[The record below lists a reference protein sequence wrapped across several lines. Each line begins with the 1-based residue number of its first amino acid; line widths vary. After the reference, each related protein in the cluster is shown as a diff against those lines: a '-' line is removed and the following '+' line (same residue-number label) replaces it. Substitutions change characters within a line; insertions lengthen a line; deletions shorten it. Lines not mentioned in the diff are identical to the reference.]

1 MTDKFQIDP
10 DLTPVQ
16 NSPEKNLWAAVLL
29 QAFVDLEVLTF
40 GNLTKSSLARGQGEA
55 WIKSNRNDY
64 IGSFLYVCDVLD
76 LDPEFVRAKFVK
88 AQERVKRKEKVMHG
102 VTARIKNFD
111 PAKLENMTCLEIAS
125 YFNTTKSLVYNI
137 VSDLGIEYKHIKR
150 GSGNHRK
157 KLLTT

>member
-1 MTDKFQIDP
+1 VF
-10 DLTPVQ
+10 
-16 NSPEKNLWAAVLL
+16 EKKLWAAVLL
-29 QAFVDLEVLTF
+29 QAFLDLEVLTF
-40 GNLTKSSLARGQGEA
+40 GNLTQSSLARVQAEG
-55 WIKSNRNDY
+55 WIRSNRNDY
-64 IGSFLYVCDVLD
+64 IGSFLYVCDALD
-76 LDPEFVRAKFVK
+76 LDPEFVREKFLK

-137 VSDLGIEYKHIKR
+137 VSDLGIEYRHIKR

-157 KLLTT
+157 KIIDK